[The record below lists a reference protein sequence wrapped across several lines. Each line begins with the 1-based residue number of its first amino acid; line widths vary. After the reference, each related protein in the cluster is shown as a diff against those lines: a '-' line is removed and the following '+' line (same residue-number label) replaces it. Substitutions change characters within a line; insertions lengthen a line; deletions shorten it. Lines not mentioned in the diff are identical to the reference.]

1 MANGMIT
8 QLSERAVKNKKEA
21 PLALLFFA
29 WYAASVLCTAIS
41 KVLVR
46 DLFPSAYWLSF
57 GQFVVAAFVGNF
69 MVRQMT
75 GSKPYQVP
83 KDHLGQRMRR
93 ELWVLSFGF
102 SFGMLALN
110 KGYEYMHVSL
120 VETLRATEPVVSAAL
135 ASLLLPSEAPSALQ
149 CATLLPVVAGACL
162 SSAGSADFTGLG
174 LLWVFASN
182 LCFCWRT
189 IKYKQVR
196 KEFGFDDWNLFY
208 QICRRGSVCQ
218 LIYALLGDFSGFQ
231 QGLSQLSMAAMTYPP
246 SAWLSAIFLV
256 VLNGIFYYTYLQF
269 SWVILTRVPV
279 VTHAVGNSMR
289 RPVVLICNVLYFR
302 NEISL
307 MNAGGICL
315 AFGGVLLYTKAKK

>member
-1 MANGMIT
+1 MMK
-8 QLSERAVKNKKEA
+8 SSV
-21 PLALLFFA
+21 PLPLLFFA
-29 WYAASVLCTAIS
+29 WYAASVVCTALS

-46 DLFPSAYWLSF
+46 DVFPSAYWLSLA
-57 GQFVVAAFVGNF
+57 QFAVATLVGNA
-69 MVRQMT
+69 MVRIMT
-75 GSKPYQVP
+75 GMPPRAVP
-83 KDHLGQRMRR
+83 RGAVGKEERR
-93 ELWVLSFGF
+93 DLWLLSLVF

-135 ASLLLPSEAPSALQ
+135 AAALLPTEAPSAAQ
-149 CATLLPVVAGACL
+149 FVALLPVVIGACC
-162 SSAGSADFTGLG
+162 SSLGSADFTVLG
-174 LLWVFASN
+174 LSWVCSSN
-182 LCFCWRT
+182 VCFCWRT

-196 KEFGFDDWNLFY
+196 RDYGFDDWNLFY

-218 LIYALLGDFSGFQ
+218 LLYALLGDRD
-231 QGLSQLSMAAMTYPP
+231 GLWDGVARLQVAASSSCFT
-246 SAWLSAIFLV
+246 SWATTLLWIAV
-256 VLNGIFYYTYLQF
+256 NGTMYYTYLQF

-307 MNAGGICL
+307 TNALGICL
-315 AFGGVLLYTKAKK
+315 AFSGVVLYTKAK